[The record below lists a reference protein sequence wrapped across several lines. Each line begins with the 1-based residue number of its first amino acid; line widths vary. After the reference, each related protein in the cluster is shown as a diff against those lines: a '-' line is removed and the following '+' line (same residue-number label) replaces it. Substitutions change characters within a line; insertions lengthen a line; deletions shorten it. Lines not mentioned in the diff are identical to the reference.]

1 MPEKDWKWDGSL
13 WEFLEIV
20 QWTLVT
26 RQLGKDQPEGWSKMI
41 TNPQMIDMKA
51 EEYGITLR
59 AINDEMYRISQDG
72 KRMFELLDMKAKAE
86 DLPNED

>member
-26 RQLGKDQPEGWSKMI
+26 RQLGKDQPEAKSDAGWSHPV
-41 TNPQMIDMKA
+41 NV
-51 EEYGITLR
+51 
-59 AINDEMYRISQDG
+59 
-72 KRMFELLDMKAKAE
+72 
-86 DLPNED
+86 